1 MFLTFLRAM
10 GFKSL
15 YNSGKDAAEKLENV
29 QETQGFDEVEK
40 VTERLGLKKQ
50 TDRALELK
58 DAASENFLDK
68 KELAAETRED
78 AEKKPWW
85 RRGLKW
91 AIGGG
96 FGLLLGK
103 ELLGGKEEEI
113 VEETVDQGL
122 DIVTDEEKLR
132 QTNDTFKAAIEAE
145 RAVKEVHKE
154 VDEKW
159 KFKKEKQEKDWF
171 VELEKK
177 EKKYAKYGHKDAWKE
192 AWEKTEYEY
201 DPETGEQTK
210 KRNFFFRLFAFFPAL
225 TKTYAGW
232 RSFEALKKSGAIEK
246 IKKGKEYKDRAE
258 KKVHEAEEEFN
269 KGVEAK
275 REGFEA
281 VFAENPGAMKVFFK
295 RPFDGLKKIFNKA
308 EKLSPVERANGMTN
322 VAEKT
327 VAEGARKYGKE
338 FVKSESFKKRL
349 PWISVK
355 ERGGFLFVEIIGKSL
370 GAALREGAEEGGWA
384 RAGSVFKQEILDAN
398 NWKDACPVWGTIR
411 SFNRLSVDDDV
422 PRWSKWLDFGL
433 SAGMDVATGVGIVAS
448 LGTLSAPLLAARTA
462 AGAAAKGGVRKMVMK
477 QLLRQGVRGGEKFA
491 EKEFTKESR
500 KGFTKNV
507 LRTAGGKW
515 GVRMQLMMTTI
526 GEFFGDDVEE
536 ITTEVKHEAYNTL
549 LTSEQRY
556 AIALEKAARSGAP
569 LPEREAIL
577 AEEDKKQKEE
587 ITVDE
592 EKQSAGILSTTS
604 QKGGEEGKEK
614 KTKTVSLSAW
624 QKKNEKKKQKEE
636 KKKVL
641 SEEKTTLMAA

>member
-1 MFLTFLRAM
+1 M
-10 GFKSL
+10 GFQSTVMA
-15 YNSGKDAAEKLENV
+15 GKDAAEKLKNV

-40 VTERLGLKKQ
+40 LKERVGIKKQ
-50 TDRALELK
+50 TDRALEIK
-58 DAASENFLDK
+58 DVASETFLDK
-68 KELAAETRED
+68 KELAAEAREK
-78 AEKKPWW
+78 AEEKPWW

-103 ELLGGKEEEI
+103 ELLGNKGEEVI
-113 VEETVDQGL
+113 TETVDQGV
-122 DIVTDEEKLR
+122 DIVTDEEKLKE
-132 QTNDTFKAAIEAE
+132 TNDTFKAAIEAE

-159 KFKKEKQEKDWF
+159 KFEKEKSDKDWF

-177 EKKYAKYGHKDAWKE
+177 EVKYKKYGHTDAWKE
-192 AWEKTEYEY
+192 AWKKTEYEY
-201 DPETGEQTK
+201 DPKTGEQTK

-281 VFAENPGAMKVFFK
+281 VFAENPGALMVSKNY
-295 RPFDGLKKIFNKA
+295 LKKLGNLTRNADKFS
-308 EKLSPVERANGMTN
+308 SPERADQLRKI
-322 VAEKT
+322 VREAAE
-327 VAEGARKYGKE
+327 EGTKKFGPGFSKMKGFEKYMPG
-338 FVKSESFKKRL
+338 
-349 PWISVK
+349 ISVK
-355 ERGGFLFVEIIGKSL
+355 SRGGLMVVEIVGKSL

-384 RAGSVFKQEILDAN
+384 RAGSVFKEEITNSD
-398 NWKDACPVWGTIR
+398 NWKDACPLWGTWR
-411 SFNRLSVDDDV
+411 SAERLAVDDDI

-433 SAGMDVATGVGIVAS
+433 SAGMDVATGVALV
-448 LGTLSAPLLAARTA
+448 GTLGLASPAILAARTA
-462 AGAAAKGGVRKMVMK
+462 AGAAAKGGVRKLVTK
-477 QLLRQGVRGGEKFA
+477 QLLKQGVRGGENFA
-491 EKEFTKESR
+491 RKEFTKETR

-515 GVRMQLMMTTI
+515 GVRLNLMMTTL
-526 GEFFGDDVEE
+526 GEFFGEDVEE
-536 ITTEVKHEAYNTL
+536 IKTEVKHEAYNTL
-549 LTSEQRY
+549 LTPEQRY
-556 AIALEKAARSGAP
+556 AIALEKAARSGTP

-587 ITVDE
+587 IEVDE
-592 EKQSAGILSTTS
+592 QRKQAGIFSNSTV
-604 QKGGEEGKEK
+604 KEKGEEREGKRVSPLEWKKKQNTASDKQEK
-614 KTKTVSLSAW
+614 KTIQKNIAPEEVST
-624 QKKNEKKKQKEE
+624 KI
-636 KKKVL
+636 
-641 SEEKTTLMAA
+641 AA